1 MHARAYH
8 SPREAYIYASSTMR
22 TLALLI
28 AYPYD
33 DRCFSLREGLPKRL
47 PLTARV
53 IIDTVR
59 KVNNIH
65 THSPKCIQLDF
76 PYKTILLESSTFTRA
91 TVNTPNMAS
100 RRVLTVDE
108 VMQELQNSN
117 SEGEMSENDDSE
129 DDFEGYLEETEVEQW
144 SSRREMESSRDEEG
158 DESEGDQS
166 SGEEE
171 MEDDVPSIPPYTLT
185 SGCSASLPGNR
196 PIDYFSMFVD
206 ESMLQHIVDQTILNS
221 EQFMESHTL
230 APHSRIRQWSKE
242 EHTIAELRRFLALIL
257 VMGIVR
263 YPQIESHWSTSW
275 PYATDTFSSV
285 SYIRYKIV
293 RTRIETVLFLTGYET
308 RSILPTDEISP
319 PE

>member
-1 MHARAYH
+1 M
-8 SPREAYIYASSTMR
+8 
-22 TLALLI
+22 
-28 AYPYD
+28 
-33 DRCFSLREGLPKRL
+33 
-47 PLTARV
+47 
-53 IIDTVR
+53 
-59 KVNNIH
+59 
-65 THSPKCIQLDF
+65 
-76 PYKTILLESSTFTRA
+76 
-91 TVNTPNMAS
+91 
-100 RRVLTVDE
+100 DE
-108 VMQELQNSN
+108 VMQELQNSD

-144 SSRREMESSRDEEG
+144 LSRREMESSRDEEG

-166 SGEEE
+166 SGE
-171 MEDDVPSIPPYTLT
+171 EDDVPSIPPYTLT

-196 PIDYFSMFVD
+196 PIDYFSLFVD
-206 ESMLQHIVDQTILNS
+206 ESMLQHIVEQTILNS
-221 EQFMESHTL
+221 EQFMESHIL
-230 APHSRIRQWSKE
+230 APHSRIRRWSKE

-285 SYIRYKIV
+285 SYIQYKIV